1 MPPSLCFHFSAR
13 SCLPLTSGHPSA
25 AALGPSV
32 TLWAHNGLWVNS
44 TPYLDQGY
52 PFALPSN
59 GSTATNPMPQ
69 GSELWQHLFSNN
81 TAGECAIY
89 AVVVAVRGV
98 VALSVVVAP
107 HFGDHP
113 SHSHYYQHACMH
125 SFNPSLFSADWG
137 LATIK
142 QDHVAEQIAAA
153 GLTANASQTSSWLIG
168 MGDAASVNDVSI
180 EYCCSPPMVLHNSIT
195 IMVS

>member
-1 MPPSLCFHFSAR
+1 MWWW
-13 SCLPLTSGHPSA
+13 PLISVITPATSITIS
-25 AALGPSV
+25 
-32 TLWAHNGLWVNS
+32 
-44 TPYLDQGY
+44 
-52 PFALPSN
+52 
-59 GSTATNPMPQ
+59 M
-69 GSELWQHLFSNN
+69 
-81 TAGECAIY
+81 
-89 AVVVAVRGV
+89 
-98 VALSVVVAP
+98 
-107 HFGDHP
+107 
-113 SHSHYYQHACMH
+113 HACMH